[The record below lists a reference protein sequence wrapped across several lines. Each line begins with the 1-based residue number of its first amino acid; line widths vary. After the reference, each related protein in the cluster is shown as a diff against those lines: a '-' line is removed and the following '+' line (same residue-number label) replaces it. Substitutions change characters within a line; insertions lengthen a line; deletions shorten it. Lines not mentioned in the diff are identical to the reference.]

1 MRDDAPGRGDAGNA
15 GGATATTSAAA
26 SESLIEF
33 RGVGYTYRSLIKRRR
48 VRAVDD
54 FTLSIAPGEVLG
66 LAGPNGAG
74 KTTLIALMLGFL
86 RPTDGEVQVDGESPR
101 SFVERYG
108 VGYLSEL
115 VNIPPRWSLEQALER
130 FALLAGVP
138 AGELPQRV
146 DAAIERLGI
155 GEHRKKAV
163 RQLSKGNLQRLGL
176 AQALL
181 RDERVVILDEPT
193 HGLDPVWTQRFRDI
207 AAELRRP
214 DRVIFIASH
223 NLDELQRLAD
233 RVAIIDRGRLQRV
246 VTTRTATATIDAAA
260 TTPYLIT
267 LARGAELVA
276 SVFPGARET
285 GRGEFELP
293 ASDLATVNRGIA
305 ELLARGALVSM
316 LTPVHTA
323 LEQHF
328 REAVGERT

>member
-1 MRDDAPGRGDAGNA
+1 V
-15 GGATATTSAAA
+15 
-26 SESLIEF
+26 IEF
-33 RGVGYTYRSLIKRRR
+33 HGVGYTYRSLIKRRR

-54 FTLSIAPGEVLG
+54 FTLSIAPGEVVG

-86 RPTDGEVQVDGESPR
+86 HPTDGEVRVDGQSPR
-101 SFVERYG
+101 RFVERHG

-115 VNIPPRWSLEQALER
+115 VNIPPRWTLEKALER

-138 AGELPQRV
+138 DAELRARV
-146 DAAIERLGI
+146 DALIERLGI

-181 RDERVVILDEPT
+181 RDERVLILDEPT

-214 DRVIFIASH
+214 DRIIFIASH

-233 RVAIIDRGRLQRV
+233 RVAIVDRGRLQRV
-246 VTTRTATATIDAAA
+246 VATRTAAVGDAAPP
-260 TTPYLIT
+260 TPYLLT
-267 LARGAELVA
+267 LAHGAELVP
-276 SVFPGARET
+276 SVFPGARQT

-293 ASDLATVNRGIA
+293 VSDLAVVNQGIA
-305 ELLARGALVSM
+305 ELVARGALVSM
-316 LTPVHTA
+316 LTPMHTA
-323 LEQHF
+323 LERQF
-328 REAVGERT
+328 REAVGEQT

>member
-1 MRDDAPGRGDAGNA
+1 V
-15 GGATATTSAAA
+15 
-26 SESLIEF
+26 IEF
-33 RGVGYTYRSLIKRRR
+33 NGVGYTYRSLIKQRR

-54 FTLSIAPGEVLG
+54 FTLSIGAGEVLG

-86 RPTDGEVQVDGESPR
+86 RPTDGDVRVDGQSPR
-101 SFVERYG
+101 RFVERNG

-115 VNIPPRWSLEQALER
+115 VNIPPRWSVEQALTR
-130 FALLAGVP
+130 FALLAGV
-138 AGELPQRV
+138 ADRDLRQSV
-146 DAAIERLGI
+146 DAVIDRLGI
-155 GEHRKKAV
+155 GEHRKKAI

-181 RDERVVILDEPT
+181 RDERVLILDEPT

-214 DRVIFIASH
+214 DRILFIASH

-246 VTTRTATATIDAAA
+246 VATRAGASAVGETTP
-260 TTPYLIT
+260 TPYLLT
-267 LARGAELVA
+267 VAAGAEIVA
-276 SVFPGARET
+276 AVFPDARAT

-293 ASDLATVNRGIA
+293 ALELTALNRGIA
-305 ELLARGALVSM
+305 ELVARGVLVTM

-323 LEQHF
+323 LEQQF
-328 REAVGERT
+328 REAVGEQA

>member
-1 MRDDAPGRGDAGNA
+1 M
-15 GGATATTSAAA
+15 
-26 SESLIEF
+26 IEF
-33 RGVGYTYRSLIKRRR
+33 RGVGYTYRSLIRRR
-48 VRAVDD
+48 SVRAVDD
-54 FTLSIAPGEVLG
+54 FTLSIGPGEVLG

-86 RPTDGEVQVDGESPR
+86 RPSDGDVRVDGRPPR
-101 SFVERYG
+101 AFVERNG

-115 VNIPPRWSLEQALER
+115 VNIPPRWTLDQSLTR
-130 FALLAGVP
+130 FALLAGI
-138 AGELPQRV
+138 ADRDIRRRV
-146 DAAIERLGI
+146 NGVIDRLGI
-155 GEHRKKAV
+155 GEHRKKQV

-181 RDERVVILDEPT
+181 RDEQVMILDEPT

-207 AAELRRP
+207 AADLRRP

-246 VTTRTATATIDAAA
+246 VSMRTTATTAAQA
-260 TTPYLIT
+260 APMPYRLNV
-267 LARGAELVA
+267 AAGGDLVA
-276 SVFPGARET
+276 EVFPGARVV

-293 ASDLATVNRGIA
+293 ALDLATLNRGLA
-305 ELLARGALVSM
+305 ELVARGGLVGM

-323 LEQHF
+323 LEQQF
-328 REAVGERT
+328 REAVGEQS

>member
-1 MRDDAPGRGDAGNA
+1 VLSSP
-15 GGATATTSAAA
+15 TSD
-26 SESLIEF
+26 LPPPVIQF
-33 RGVGYTYRSLIKRRR
+33 HGVGYTYRSLIRRRR

-86 RPTDGEVQVDGESPR
+86 HPTDGDVQVDGLSPR
-101 SFVERYG
+101 RFVERHG

-115 VNIPPRWSLEQALER
+115 VNIPPRWTLERALER

-138 AGELPQRV
+138 DSELRGRV
-146 DAAIERLGI
+146 DAVIDRLGI

-176 AQALL
+176 AQAML
-181 RDERVVILDEPT
+181 RDERVLILDEPT

-207 AAELRRP
+207 AGELRRP
-214 DRVIFIASH
+214 DRIIFIASH
-223 NLDELQRLAD
+223 NLDELQRVAD

-246 VTTRTATATIDAAA
+246 VATRTAAAVIDGAAP
-260 TTPYLIT
+260 TPYLIT
-267 LARGAELVA
+267 LAYGSELVT
-276 SVFPGARET
+276 SVFPGARERA
-285 GRGEFELP
+285 RGEFELP
-293 ASDLATVNRGIA
+293 ATELSALNSGIA
-305 ELLARGALVSM
+305 ELVARGALVSM

-328 REAVGERT
+328 REAVGEQT

>member
-1 MRDDAPGRGDAGNA
+1 MID
-15 GGATATTSAAA
+15 
-26 SESLIEF
+26 F
-33 RGVGYTYRSLIKRRR
+33 QGVGYTYRSLIRRRR

-86 RPTDGEVQVDGESPR
+86 RPTDGDVHVDGQSPR
-101 SFVERYG
+101 RFVERHG

-115 VNIPPRWSLEQALER
+115 VNIPPRWSLEDALAR

-138 AGELPQRV
+138 ERERASRLTAV
-146 DAAIERLGI
+146 IERLGI

-181 RDERVVILDEPT
+181 RDERILILDEPT

-214 DRVIFIASH
+214 DRIIFIASH

-246 VTTRTATATIDAAA
+246 VATRTAASPAVDGVRP
-260 TTPYLIT
+260 PYLIT
-267 LARGAELVA
+267 VAAGADLVA
-276 SVFPGARET
+276 SVFPGARAV

-293 ASDLATVNRGIA
+293 SMDLAALNRGVG
-305 ELLARGALVSM
+305 ELLARGALISM

-323 LEQHF
+323 LEQQF
-328 REAVGERT
+328 REAVGERS

>member
-1 MRDDAPGRGDAGNA
+1 V
-15 GGATATTSAAA
+15 
-26 SESLIEF
+26 IEF
-33 RGVGYTYRSLIKRRR
+33 RQVGYTYRSLIKRRR

-54 FTLSIAPGEVLG
+54 FTLSIAAGEVLG

-74 KTTLIALMLGFL
+74 KTTLIALMLGYL
-86 RPTDGEVQVDGESPR
+86 RPTDGEVHVDGRSPR
-101 SFVERYG
+101 SFVERNG

-115 VNIPPRWSLEQALER
+115 VNIPPRWSLEQALTR

-138 AGELPQRV
+138 NGELSARV
-146 DAAIERLGI
+146 ETVIDRLGI
-155 GEHRKKAV
+155 GEHRRKAV

-181 RDERVVILDEPT
+181 RDERVLILDEPT

-207 AAELRRP
+207 AGELRRP
-214 DRVIFIASH
+214 DRVIFVASH

-246 VTTRTATATIDAAA
+246 VATRTTTSPAADARP
-260 TTPYLIT
+260 PYLIT
-267 LARGAELVA
+267 VAAGAEHVS
-276 SVFPGARET
+276 SVFSGARAV

-293 ASDLATVNRGIA
+293 SMDLVALNRGIA
-305 ELLARGALVSM
+305 DLVARGALVTM

-323 LEQHF
+323 LEQQF
-328 REAVGERT
+328 REAVGEQA